1 MSANRR
7 LDNNPDRI
15 RNGEIFWMKK
25 NCYHFNAFTVLQ
37 TSLTINEKKNVF
49 TILCITLL
57 NYKTEELLIMTY
69 TVSYLTNLQYTVI
82 TYYQGNGLVILP
94 VA

>member
-1 MSANRR
+1 M
-7 LDNNPDRI
+7 
-15 RNGEIFWMKK
+15 
-25 NCYHFNAFTVLQ
+25 
-37 TSLTINEKKNVF
+37 KKNVF
-49 TILCITLL
+49 TILSITLL

-82 TYYQGNGLVILP
+82 TYYQGNGLVILH